1 MNEINQKIINAVI
14 RKAEKICPDSL
25 ALIGVYGSVATGEDY
40 EKSDLD
46 LLILIEDEAGWRL
59 ATGFLLDDSRVG
71 YDIYCT
77 NWDSLR
83 YDAQCHHAQLAK
95 LLDAKIVYI
104 KNQAAYEEL
113 CQLRQEAKTRLA
125 SAERFHS
132 VQALVDKAKISFA
145 NAHLHDALGQVRL
158 DTFAVIYYLTD
169 ALMLYHGQYFRR
181 GTKHMLTELAAL
193 PVDRSFLD
201 HIRAISECREV
212 SELRTHAKAL
222 LLYAEA
228 HCASETEKA
237 KPSQNLAGT
246 YEEIWSNWRNKVEE
260 AVNRED
266 RFAAFVNLCNL
277 QYMFDGISAET
288 DIGTYDILGAYDPDN
303 LDNNVRLFDACLR
316 RYEEVY
322 HTAGLRVRR
331 YANVDEFVVEYLKI

>member
-1 MNEINQKIINAVI
+1 MTEINQKIIDAVI

-25 ALIGVYGSVATGEDY
+25 ALIGVYGSVATGEAY

-46 LLILIEDEAGWRL
+46 LLILIENEAGWQL

-83 YDAQCHHAQLAK
+83 YDAQCHHAQLSK

-113 CQLRQEAKTRLA
+113 CRLRQETKTRLA
-125 SAERFHS
+125 SEERFQS
-132 VQALVDKAKISFA
+132 VQDLVGKAKTSFA
-145 NAHLHDALGQVRL
+145 NAYLHDALGQVRL
-158 DTFAVIYYLTD
+158 DAFAVMYYLTD
-169 ALMLYHGQYFRR
+169 ALMLHHGQYFHR
-181 GTKHMLTELAAL
+181 GTKHMLTELATL
-193 PVDRSFLD
+193 PIDRSFLD

-212 SELRTHAKAL
+212 SELRAYAKAL
-222 LLYAEA
+222 VLYAEA

-260 AVNRED
+260 AAARSD
-266 RFAAFVNLCNL
+266 SFAIFVNLCNL
-277 QYMFDGISAET
+277 QYMFDGIAAET
-288 DIGTYDILGAYDPDN
+288 DIGTYDILGAYDSDN

-331 YANVDEFVVEYLKI
+331 YANVDEFVAEYLKI